1 MKVNIMG
8 LLRGAALEMRRTD
21 PTRAY
26 ILLEMGN
33 NLRQL
38 MRGEATLDEWN
49 AVYVGADS
57 DPFDID
63 AILPLTRAPI
73 GETP

>member
-21 PTRAY
+21 PARAY
-26 ILLEMGN
+26 TLLEMGN
-33 NLRQL
+33 NLRTL
-38 MRGEATLDEWN
+38 MRGEATLAEWN
-49 AVYVGADS
+49 AVYVGADG
-57 DPFDID
+57 DPFDIE
-63 AILPLTRAPI
+63 AILPSRNIA

>member
-1 MKVNIMG
+1 MKVNVMG
-8 LLRGAALEMRRTD
+8 LLHGAALEMKRTD
-21 PTRAY
+21 PVRAY

-33 NLRQL
+33 NLRAL

-49 AVYVGADS
+49 ASYVGAGGE
-57 DPFDID
+57 PFDID
-63 AILPLTRAPI
+63 ALLPPSL